1 VQRQSKLCIF
11 APEDMALLETK
22 FIEKR
27 RWDKRNR
34 LKEIIQKPTILTM
47 IVIRNLEIVPIHE
60 EKRWSFKM
68 HSK

>member
-1 VQRQSKLCIF
+1 
-11 APEDMALLETK
+11 MALLETK